1 MRENRKIYKWI
12 EKTGSMKSTIKI
24 KIEDLSYPKDTHS
37 FKLRNVFT
45 TNYVNKVMLGDFS
58 N

>member
-1 MRENRKIYKWI
+1 MRENRKIYKLN
-12 EKTGSMKSTIKI
+12 EKTGSMKSKIKI

-37 FKLRNVFT
+37 LETKKTFY
-45 TNYVNKVMLGDFS
+45 NYVNKVMLGDFS